1 MAQNKGNESEIVKD
15 FRELDRTEKAMLQRI
30 GGTLTKS
37 QRDTLEDLG
46 RLITSLAGPE
56 DVLDS
61 ESYSRPIPPRHHRTT
76 PSPQGSQ
83 SDETFTATFEESDQ
97 RLDQ

>member
-1 MAQNKGNESEIVKD
+1 MTHNKSSESEIVKD

-46 RLITSLAGPE
+46 RLISSLAGPE
-56 DVLDS
+56 DVLDT
-61 ESYSRPIPPRHHRTT
+61 ESYSRPFPPRHHRIT
-76 PSPQGSQ
+76 PLGQASRE
-83 SDETFTATFEESDQ
+83 DETFTATFEESDQ
-97 RLDQ
+97 